1 VRTAKLALAATAR
14 SEAASATVPSVFGPK
29 KEISVKKALL
39 SPDADLHL
47 RPAINKEMTKLT
59 TQYQAIE
66 EIAARDILLTPSA
79 SAAKCL

>member
-1 VRTAKLALAATAR
+1 M
-14 SEAASATVPSVFGPK
+14 
-29 KEISVKKALL
+29 KKALL

-66 EIAARDILLTPSA
+66 EIAAKDIPADAIRLRS
-79 SAAKCL
+79 KMFVI